1 MGYRTSSSSVN
12 LYFHHH
18 KASIPIRLIAEA
30 DAAVAAIRRKPRQ
43 EHQDIHHSQS
53 VDANT
58 SSHVSAYVP
67 PDHNMYTFMLHSCS
81 NITSL
86 KQIHTHMLMSG
97 LDQNI
102 FIGTKLVT
110 LYAKYGS
117 IVDAGLVFDNLP
129 NKNIF
134 SYNTMIA
141 GYVKNGHCEESLR
154 VYARMQGKGIEPDN
168 FTFPFLLKAC
178 AGLSALREGKLIHY
192 HIRRNGLESDVFVGA
207 ALIDMYAKCRK
218 IVDARQVFNKISARD
233 MVLWTA
239 MISGYA
245 QNGHDYEALT
255 TFQQMQRAGLAIDS
269 ITIISVLLACTHL
282 GTLQRG
288 KCVHGYIIRIGF
300 ESDVN
305 VANALIDMYA
315 KCGSIYFAHKLFDI
329 MPERDVISWSAMI
342 AGYGLHGQCETA
354 LAFFRQMQR
363 AGIKPNYVTFI
374 SVLSACSH
382 AGLVNKGWEYF
393 DSMHRVYCI
402 GPSLR
407 HYACMVDLLGRCG
420 RLDEAKDFIEKM
432 PLEPDAGVWG
442 ALLGG
447 CRIHCNIELAEHA
460 AEHLFSLEPQ
470 NAGYYVLLSNIYAT
484 CCRWDDVAKVRMLMR
499 ERKLK
504 KMPGCSSI
512 EVYSKVHSFVAE
524 EKSHPQSGEIYA
536 MLDILAKR
544 LKEAGYVP
552 DTKFVLEGLE

>member
-1 MGYRTSSSSVN
+1 MGSRTSSSSVN
-12 LYFHHH
+12 LCFYHQ

-43 EHQDIHHSQS
+43 EHQNIHHSQS

-67 PDHNMYTFMLHSCS
+67 HDHNMYTFMLHSCS

-86 KQIHTHMLMSG
+86 KQIHTHMLMNG

-102 FIGTKLVT
+102 LIGARLVT

-154 VYARMQGKGIEPDN
+154 VCARMQRKGIEPDN
-168 FTFPFLLKAC
+168 FTFPYLLKAC

-255 TFQQMQRAGLAIDS
+255 TFQQMQRAGLATDS
-269 ITIISVLLACTHL
+269 ITIIS
-282 GTLQRG
+282 
-288 KCVHGYIIRIGF
+288 
-300 ESDVN
+300 
-305 VANALIDMYA
+305 
-315 KCGSIYFAHKLFDI
+315 
-329 MPERDVISWSAMI
+329 
-342 AGYGLHGQCETA
+342 
-354 LAFFRQMQR
+354 
-363 AGIKPNYVTFI
+363 
-374 SVLSACSH
+374 
-382 AGLVNKGWEYF
+382 GWEYF

-447 CRIHCNIELAEHA
+447 CRIHCNIELGEHA

-524 EKSHPQSGEIYA
+524 EKSHPLSGEIYA
-536 MLDILAKR
+536 MLEILAKR

-552 DTKFVLEGLE
+552 DTKFDVKEHTLASHFFRVFINASPEIPIDILKACYMCEPYTLLLIKDEGTA